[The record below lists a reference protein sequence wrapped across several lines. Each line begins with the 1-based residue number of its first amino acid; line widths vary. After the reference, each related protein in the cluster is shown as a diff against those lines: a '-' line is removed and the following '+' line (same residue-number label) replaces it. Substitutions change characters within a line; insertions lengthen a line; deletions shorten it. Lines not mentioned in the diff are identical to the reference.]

1 MLFSFHQRQP
11 GEWEIGHLMQARGN
25 TGGRAAPYL
34 RTGAFIK
41 PRFPISL
48 LERNQGIL
56 GYQAL
61 SLAYMGNALERKVIF
76 IKEPHFRSRFHRPGG
91 SCSVSKGNLFYTRV
105 RFLQGQVRAVQ
116 CIERSGMATGLLV
129 ESRGFQHR

>member
-11 GEWEIGHLMQARGN
+11 GEWEIGHRMQAGAN

-48 LERNQGIL
+48 LERNEGIL

-76 IKEPHFRSRFHRPGG
+76 IKEPHFRSRSHRPGG
-91 SCSVSKGNLFYTRV
+91 SCGVSKGNLFYTRV
-105 RFLQGQVRAVQ
+105 RFLQARFALDQG
-116 CIERSGMATGLLV
+116 IDRSGWPPAL
-129 ESRGFQHR
+129 